1 MKIILKSQRFG
12 RDTQSEHV
20 SIRAAAMS
28 AYQEY
33 YENTARPCRIEQD
46 GVIVWENRGFS
57 LEAIV
62 HLEKLSQEGTR

>member
-46 GVIVWENRGFS
+46 GVIVWENRGMS
-57 LEAIV
+57 VQAMV
-62 HLEKLSQEGTR
+62 DLEKLSKEDAR